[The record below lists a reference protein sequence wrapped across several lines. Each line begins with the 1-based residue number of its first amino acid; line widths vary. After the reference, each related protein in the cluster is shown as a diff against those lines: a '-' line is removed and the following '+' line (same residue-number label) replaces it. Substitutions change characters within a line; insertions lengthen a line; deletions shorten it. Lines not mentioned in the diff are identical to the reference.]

1 MISKILATEAAF
13 DPFLEPYRARAD
25 RIMVG
30 MNWFL
35 MAVCLGLSPMNGTY
49 FAALAI
55 GMPTVLMAIW
65 LQRRYPGTLATRLFM
80 ASGFMIFTGLIIHQS
95 AGDIEGHFSAF
106 GLIGVLLYYR
116 DWRTIVVATLVIYL
130 HHLVLGYAQ
139 TLGAPVYVFDN
150 DRFWTTFIIH
160 VAYFLPFIGTMVYL
174 SIWLRREGYEDQHV
188 ISLARQIIQ
197 GNLIEDAA
205 PVGDEADMPL
215 IGAVRMMKSR
225 LLDLIRV
232 MPVATAV
239 IRIDTDT
246 IVSVNE
252 AWTRTIGPLD
262 TRACTI
268 GKAPIWA
275 DPGVWQELL
284 ARLHQ
289 AKDKLLDKVEVLL
302 RKSDG
307 TPILCELSL
316 ILHKDIVP
324 VMAILT
330 VEDISLRRKAEETM
344 ARLAYRDMLTDLP
357 NRVSLH
363 AALEIAFEAW
373 EEHQTPFAVIM
384 MDLDGFKPVNDTHGH
399 DAGDEVLKVI
409 GARLANANRSLDIAA
424 RLGGDEFAIVL
435 NDCAKTEMA
444 EQIAQRMIDAVSL
457 PIGLR
462 NRNTSVTVGASAGVA
477 HVADGGDSPEDVLVR
492 ADRALYAAK
501 AAGKNCVKTDQPAD
515 SCNRVPTDSSPA

>member
-1 MISKILATEAAF
+1 MIRRLLAAEAAF
-13 DPFLEPYRARAD
+13 DPYLETYRVRAD

-35 MAVCLGLSPMNGTY
+35 MAVCLGLVPINGTLKE
-49 FAALAI
+49 ALAV
-55 GMPTVLMAIW
+55 GLPTVLMSIW
-65 LQRRYPGTLATRLFM
+65 LQRGHSGTLATRLFM

-116 DWRTIVVATLVIYL
+116 DWRTIVTATVVIYL
-130 HHLVLGYAQ
+130 HHLILGYAQ

-150 DRFWTTFIIH
+150 ERFWTTFVIH
-160 VAYFLPFIGTMVYL
+160 VLYFLPFIGMMVYL
-174 SIWLRREGYEDQHV
+174 SIWLRREGYGDQHV
-188 ISLARQIIQ
+188 IALAKEIIQ
-197 GNLIEDAA
+197 GNLIEDT
-205 PVGDEADMPL
+205 PLVSDEAELPL

-239 IRIDTDT
+239 IRVDTDA

-252 AWTRTIGPLD
+252 AWARTIGPLD
-262 TRACTI
+262 TKANSLGT
-268 GKAPIWA
+268 APIWA
-275 DPGVWQELL
+275 DPNAWRELL
-284 ARLHQ
+284 SRLHE
-289 AKDKLLDKVEVLL
+289 AEDKLLNKVEVLL
-302 RKSDG
+302 RKTDG

-316 ILHKDIVP
+316 ILHVEVDP

-357 NRVSLH
+357 NRVSLQ
-363 AALEIAFEAW
+363 AALEIAYEEW
-373 EEHQTPFAVIM
+373 EGNKTPFAVIM
-384 MDLDGFKPVNDTHGH
+384 MDLDGFKPVNDTYGH
-399 DAGDEVLKVI
+399 DAGDEVLRVI
-409 GARLANANRSLDIAA
+409 GARLASAKRTPDIAA
-424 RLGGDEFAIVL
+424 RLGGDEFAVVL
-435 NDCAKTEMA
+435 NNCEDVD
-444 EQIAQRMIDAVSL
+444 IAALIARRLIDAVSK

-462 NRNTSVTVGASAGVA
+462 SRNTSVNVGASAGVA
-477 HVADGGDSPEDVLVR
+477 HIVDGGENAPALLTR

-501 AAGKNCVKTDQPAD
+501 AAGKNCVKIDQVA
-515 SCNRVPTDSSPA
+515 

>member
-1 MISKILATEAAF
+1 MITKILASEAAF
-13 DPFLEPYRARAD
+13 DPYLKPYRIRAD
-25 RIMVG
+25 RIMVR

-35 MAVCLGLSPMNGTY
+35 MVVCLGLAPMNGT
-49 FAALAI
+49 FLAALAI
-55 GMPTVLMAIW
+55 GMPTVLLALW
-65 LQRRYPGTLATRLFM
+65 LERQYPGTLATRLFM

-116 DWRTIVVATLVIYL
+116 DWRTIVIATVVIYL
-130 HHLVLGYAQ
+130 HHLILGYAQ
-139 TLGAPVYVFDN
+139 TLGAPIYVFDN
-150 DRFWTTFIIH
+150 ERFWTTFVIH
-160 VAYFLPFIGTMVYL
+160 VAYFLPFIGMMVYL
-174 SIWLRREGYEDQHV
+174 SVWLRREGYEDQHV
-188 ISLARQIIQ
+188 ISLAKQIIQ
-197 GNLIEDAA
+197 GNLVEDAA
-205 PVGDEADMPL
+205 PVGDEANMPL

-262 TRACTI
+262 TKTYKV

-275 DPGVWQELL
+275 DPNAWDGLL
-284 ARLHQ
+284 AQLRQ
-289 AKDKLLDKVEVLL
+289 AKEKLLNKVEVLL
-302 RKSDG
+302 RKTDG

-316 ILHKDIVP
+316 ILHKDVVP

-357 NRVSLH
+357 NRVSLQ

-373 EEHQTPFAVIM
+373 ETNKSPFAVIM
-384 MDLDGFKPVNDTHGH
+384 MDLDGFKPVNDTYGH

-409 GARLANANRSLDIAA
+409 GARLANANRSLDVAA

-435 NDCAKTEMA
+435 NNSASIEIA
-444 EQIAQRMIDAVSL
+444 GQIAQRLIDAVSH

-462 NRNTSVTVGASAGVA
+462 NRDTSVTVGASAGVA
-477 HVADGGDSPEDVLVR
+477 HISDGGDSAEDVLMR

-501 AAGKNCVKTDQPAD
+501 AAGKNCV
-515 SCNRVPTDSSPA
+515 RVAQTA

>member
-1 MISKILATEAAF
+1 MAQHHVYHPMIRKTLAAEAAF
-13 DPFLEPYRARAD
+13 DSYLEPYRVRAD
-25 RIMVG
+25 RIMVR

-35 MAVCLGLSPMNGTY
+35 MAVCLALAPMHGT
-49 FAALAI
+49 FLAALAI

-65 LQRRYPGTLATRLFM
+65 LQRQYPGTLATRLFM

-116 DWRTIVVATLVIYL
+116 DWRTVVIATVVIYL
-130 HHLVLGYAQ
+130 HHLILGYAQ
-139 TLGAPVYVFDN
+139 TLGAPIYVFDN
-150 DRFWTTFIIH
+150 DRFWTTFLIH
-160 VAYFLPFIGTMVYL
+160 VAYFLPFISMMVYL
-174 SIWLRREGYEDQHV
+174 SVWLRREGYEDQHV
-188 ISLARQIIQ
+188 IALARQIIQ

-205 PVGDEADMPL
+205 PVDDEANMPL

-246 IVSVNE
+246 IVSINE
-252 AWTRTIGPLD
+252 AWARTIGPFD
-262 TRACTI
+262 TKTFTV

-275 DPGVWQELL
+275 DPNAWNGLL
-284 ARLHQ
+284 AQLHQ
-289 AKDKLLDKVEVLL
+289 AKEKLLNKVEVLL
-302 RKSDG
+302 RKTDG

-357 NRVSLH
+357 NRVSLQ
-363 AALEIAFEAW
+363 AALEIAYEAW
-373 EEHQTPFAVIM
+373 EITNTPFAVIM
-384 MDLDGFKPVNDTHGH
+384 MDLDGFKPVNDTYGH

-409 GARLANANRSLDIAA
+409 GARLANANRALDVAA

-435 NDCAKTEMA
+435 NDCASVEIA
-444 EQIAQRMIDAVSL
+444 AQIGQRLIDSVSH

-462 NRNTSVTVGASAGVA
+462 NRDAAVTVGASAGVA
-477 HVADGGDSPEDVLVR
+477 HVSAGGKSADDVLMR

-501 AAGKNCVKTDQPAD
+501 ADGKNCVKIAQA
-515 SCNRVPTDSSPA
+515 A

>member
-1 MISKILATEAAF
+1 MIRTILPREAVF
-13 DPFLEPYRARAD
+13 DPYLQPYRVRAD
-25 RIMVG
+25 HIMVQ

-35 MAVCLGLSPMNGTY
+35 MVVCLALAPMHGT
-49 FAALAI
+49 FVAALAV
-55 GMPTVLMAIW
+55 GMPTLLMAMW
-65 LQRRYPGTLATRLFM
+65 LQRQHPGTLATRLFM

-116 DWRTIVVATLVIYL
+116 DWRTIVMATIVIYL
-130 HHLVLGYAQ
+130 HHLILGYAQ
-139 TLGAPVYVFDN
+139 TLGGPVYVFDN

-160 VAYFLPFIGTMVYL
+160 VAYFLPFIGMMVYL
-174 SIWLRREGYEDQHV
+174 SVWLRREGYEDQHV
-188 ISLARQIIQ
+188 IALARQIIQ
-197 GNLIEDAA
+197 GNLIEDTA
-205 PVGDEADMPL
+205 PVGDEANMPL

-262 TRACTI
+262 TKTYTV
-268 GKAPIWA
+268 GTAPIWA
-275 DPGVWQELL
+275 DPHAWDGLL
-284 ARLHQ
+284 DQLRQ
-289 AKDKLLDKVEVLL
+289 AKEKLLNKVEVLL
-302 RKSDG
+302 RKTDG

-357 NRVSLH
+357 NRVSLQ
-363 AALEIAFEAW
+363 AALEIAYESWQATR
-373 EEHQTPFAVIM
+373 TPFAVIM
-384 MDLDGFKPVNDTHGH
+384 MDLDGFKPVNDTYGH
-399 DAGDEVLKVI
+399 DAGDEVLRVI
-409 GARLANANRSLDIAA
+409 GARLARANRALDVAA

-435 NDCAKTEMA
+435 NNCVGMDVA
-444 EQIAQRMIDAVSL
+444 QHIAQRLIDAISL

-462 NRNTSVTVGASAGVA
+462 NQGISVTVGASAGVA
-477 HVADGGDSPEDVLVR
+477 HVADGADSADSAEYVLIR

-501 AAGKNCVKTDQPAD
+501 AAGKNCVKTA
-515 SCNRVPTDSSPA
+515 